1 MDLHWSCNIKIGLAA
16 NGIPWLRTFDFC
28 YKVFFKGCFILL
40 VLQWHTKIS
49 FRKGK
54 GSKQDHH
61 DDNNIMPYYKGRVFI
76 HTNGFWLPVKCIWVS
91 RENIVW
97 CYFHTE
103 QIIISLKHRNYLV
116 IDLKTIYIPC
126 TCFICIEPS
135 IHVFQ
140 LGMKR
145 LSSLFGDHGVQ
156 IVISGEQRNTK
167 PCLFLK
173 SGEVLTKEML
183 DFGFLSLFFN
193 IMIRNS

>member
-1 MDLHWSCNIKIGLAA
+1 MMDDITGTLPKMDLHWSCNIKIGLAA

-28 YKVFFKGCFILL
+28 YKVFFKGYFILL

-116 IDLKTIYIPC
+116 IDLKNIYSLHMLHLYRTIN
-126 TCFICIEPS
+126 TC
-135 IHVFQ
+135 
-140 LGMKR
+140 
-145 LSSLFGDHGVQ
+145 
-156 IVISGEQRNTK
+156 ISVRREKAKLTFWWPWCSNCNFWRTK
-167 PCLFLK
+167 K
-173 SGEVLTKEML
+173 H
-183 DFGFLSLFFN
+183 
-193 IMIRNS
+193 